1 MSNSS
6 INVDT
11 SMLDLFVV
19 ELESHSR
26 TLERGLLG
34 LEANSTPQIFE
45 SLMRAA
51 HSIKGAARIIGLGKA
66 VNLAHEMEDIFES
79 ARKSGRKVNENKIQI
94 LLECKDF
101 YSSLL
106 ECEVE
111 DIPKV
116 IENSSDKID
125 KLIAELRK
133 KESVRESNNII
144 VNNGH
149 NGTTDRKSTDKNYQI
164 TESVNYKRT
173 AENISIDDALMG
185 LFKSEIFT
193 NTKLLNQKL
202 FAENGDLAINN
213 IDDLQ
218 RAVHSIK
225 GASRI
230 VGFEEAV
237 TISGKL
243 ESIFDNLK
251 SGNNVEFSIK
261 GVSYAIDVLS
271 NMPDSDTKE
280 LSEYFRSL
288 NIADIIKQIENIEA
302 AQKELNDDDAISNV
316 EVQNDEL
323 IAEPAEIDSN
333 DRTLIQSIDDIRDSG
348 TTTEKKEERFVR
360 VSSENLNRLLGLT
373 GEILVQTKTLK
384 PFSKDMQRIKVGLLE
399 LNSFKEQIY
408 QDLFREGLPEEIN
421 LKFHESS
428 RQLDYIL
435 STIIRYIGNFDSFSR
450 RLEMTSD
457 RLYYEAVETRMKPFS
472 EGVVGFPRL
481 VRDVAK
487 QLGKKAEL
495 EIRGEN
501 TKVDRDILEKLEA
514 PLNHLVRNA
523 VDHGLESTEER
534 IKNGKPETG
543 KIILEARHSSG
554 MLLISIS
561 DDGKGINLENLRKA
575 IVERGFSTQEMAV
588 ELSPAELYDF
598 LFLPGFSTRNEVTE
612 ISGRGVGLD
621 VVFSMVH
628 EVGGIIK
635 VESDFG
641 KGTNFQLQLPLTLS
655 VIRTMLVEVAE
666 EPYAVPLSRIDR
678 VLSLSRND
686 IKSVENLQYLEFN
699 GENIGIVD
707 ARQIF
712 GLGKDYKPKD
722 RFSVV
727 ILSDRLNR
735 YGLAVDRLI
744 SQPDLVVMKMDRK
757 LGRIPNISSGAILED
772 GTPVLIIDV
781 DDVVRSIDRITKSG
795 EIARVSSQEQSQKKH
810 KSHILVVDDSLTVRE
825 VERKLLE
832 NKGFK
837 VTVAVDGIDGWNTL
851 HRDKFDLII
860 SDIDMPRM
868 NGIEMVKRIKSDA
881 KFREIPVMI
890 VSYKDRDE
898 DRRLGLEAGAN
909 YYLTKSSFHDDTLL
923 EAVYDLIGTS

>member
-133 KESVRESNNII
+133 KESLTESNNII

-164 TESVNYKRT
+164 TESINYKRT

-288 NIADIIKQIENIEA
+288 NIVDIIKQIDNIEA

-641 KGTNFQLQLPLTLS
+641 KVTNFQLQLPLTLS